1 MLERGAADEQTSAPD
16 RSPNYDRR
24 LTRPIKLADGTWLKT
39 IKDAADYF
47 AKQFSTVTAW
57 GPLEIA
63 VEMLITAGESG
74 KRDDIDAAT
83 KQVEIVL
90 RGRRLI

>member
-1 MLERGAADEQTSAPD
+1 VAQDDQGC
-16 RSPNYDRR
+16 RR
-24 LTRPIKLADGTWLKT
+24 LLREGIRDGE
-39 IKDAADYF
+39 
-47 AKQFSTVTAW
+47 AW

-74 KRDDIDAAT
+74 KCDDIDAAT